1 MIAVPI
7 PSTPAVSHV
16 GSSCGLGGVGNTHRK
31 HGVTPG
37 TIAITRPSMLT
48 AAPYT
53 HGMPCFTETSFSR
66 YRVCTLSVP
75 SRITLNPGF
84 RISSTLPA

>member
-1 MIAVPI
+1 MVALHLV
-7 PSTPAVSHV
+7 
-16 GSSCGLGGVGNTHRK
+16 LFRK

-53 HGMPCFTETSFSR
+53 HGMPCFTAP
-66 YRVCTLSVP
+66 V
-75 SRITLNPGF
+75 
-84 RISSTLPA
+84 